1 MVSKKENTKTLKNER
16 KAALPV
22 TILVMCAA
30 MAALTG
36 ICSQIQIPLPMI
48 PINLALFAV
57 HLSGILLGPKYGA
70 VSMLVYVL
78 MGCAGLPVFA
88 GFSGGVGILFGK
100 TGGYILGYILDAL
113 IVGALIKRFGATI
126 PKMLLSMTAGLFV
139 CYLFGTVWFMW
150 ISHMGLW
157 TSLMYCVFPFLAG
170 DIVKMVLAAWI
181 GRRLRKVIS

>member
-1 MVSKKENTKTLKNER
+1 M
-16 KAALPV
+16 
-22 TILVMCAA
+22 
-30 MAALTG
+30 
-36 ICSQIQIPLPMI
+36 
-48 PINLALFAV
+48 
-57 HLSGILLGPKYGA
+57 
-70 VSMLVYVL
+70 
-78 MGCAGLPVFA
+78 
-88 GFSGGVGILFGK
+88 
-100 TGGYILGYILDAL
+100 
-113 IVGALIKRFGATI
+113 GALIKRFGATI